1 MKNNINYHIGEFL
14 FRFFRKHSASFL
26 ANIYKA
32 GITGTAKDIHRAR
45 LDVKKI
51 FAILDLL
58 SIVRLKNEKEP
69 GYDRLFKKLYT
80 ISGKI
85 REIQVNFLLLSKPEF
100 TIYDMNP
107 YKLNLLLQE
116 RERTG
121 EFLKTIRKFD
131 EKELAWVEKRI
142 KKEVYKIK
150 PVTLKKKTNHYIR
163 AKTAVI
169 IALFEKEN
177 DEQNLHKVRQH
188 LKELSTVLSLVINV
202 KPSGKLEQ
210 TIAGLNKSEMMIG
223 EWHDKVVM
231 ADSLENFLNHVK
243 NLDESQLAQVREFRQ
258 KIAEDNKIQV
268 DIVINEVKRL
278 IQAGFSDENLRVV

>member
-58 SIVRLKNEKEP
+58 KIVRSKNEKDP
-69 GYDRLFKKLYT
+69 GYGKLFKKLYT
-80 ISGKI
+80 VSGKI
-85 REIQVNFLLLSKPEF
+85 REIQVNLLLLTKPEF
-100 TIYDMNP
+100 SMYDMNLF
-107 YKLNLLLQE
+107 KLNLLFQE

-121 EFLKTIRKFD
+121 EFLEKIRKFD
-131 EKELAWVEKRI
+131 EKELAWVENRI

-163 AKTAVI
+163 AKTALI

-188 LKELSTVLSLVINV
+188 LKELSTILSLVFSVNPA
-202 KPSGKLEQ
+202 KKLEQ
-210 TIAGLNKSEMMIG
+210 AIGGLNKGEIMIG
-223 EWHDKVVM
+223 DWHDKVVM
-231 ADSLENFLNHVK
+231 ADSLENFLTHAK
-243 NLDESQLAQVREFRQ
+243 DRDESHLAQVRECHQ
-258 KIAEDNKIQV
+258 KLTENTRIQV
-268 DIVINEVKRL
+268 DTIINEIKRF
-278 IQAGFSDENLRVV
+278 IHAGFPGENL